1 VRKGRGR
8 KREWGGEILWG
19 KREREGKGR
28 EGRWGRHQLT
38 PLGSPP
44 SFCSFAAFFLLF
56 CAALYSAAASWS
68 ALDLM
73 IDEVRR
79 EATAATPHARMPA
92 CRRDSWAEE
101 EGIGVIVRMLGVWG
115 W

>member
-1 VRKGRGR
+1 
-8 KREWGGEILWG
+8 
-19 KREREGKGR
+19 
-28 EGRWGRHQLT
+28 
-38 PLGSPP
+38 
-44 SFCSFAAFFLLF
+44 
-56 CAALYSAAASWS
+56 
-68 ALDLM
+68 M